1 MFFPIILSIMVHAT
15 ISDDGIPLQVASLNT
30 WGLILAPFRSSRM
43 QAIANKFVGS
53 DFDVLLVQ
61 ELWVESDYTKMASAM
76 HDRFPFSQY
85 FPAGI
90 VGSGQACFS
99 RWPIVDIDYRRYS
112 LAGRPERIF
121 HGDWYSG
128 RGASMCRVKHPELG
142 YINLYNTHLVASYAR
157 HGSKDI
163 YSMHRLSELYELVAF
178 VDETS
183 GEEGIS
189 ILAGD
194 FNTEPEDRPYRMLL
208 RERALYTPQRH
219 SLLRSVWDDNSG
231 VPVEQRMTSGLP
243 GNVFPSGGLKQLDH
257 ILYLNNG
264 RLRSASAEVILT
276 GSIPKHDYNYSDHAA
291 ISTTFVC
298 YRGMKQRVA
307 EEGEDG
313 RADVN
318 GLLGEL
324 SDTIDGRGESAS
336 MFKALM
342 TCCLFAILA
351 CVAVIFVSY
360 FQFKKHWALLV
371 AAMLLPIFT
380 YFFMLCLYVGF
391 YAIPEEVSGLRQ
403 FSDQWRMWTQ
413 EHMEKVNWTGN

>member
-1 MFFPIILSIMVHAT
+1 MH
-15 ISDDGIPLQVASLNT
+15 
-30 WGLILAPFRSSRM
+30 
-43 QAIANKFVGS
+43 AIANKFADS
-53 DFDVLLVQ
+53 NFDILLVQ
-61 ELWVESDYTKMASAM
+61 ELWVESDYTQMASAM
-76 HDRFPFSQY
+76 HDKFPFSQY

-128 RGASMCRVKHPELG
+128 RGASMCTVKHPDLG
-142 YINLYNTHLVASYAR
+142 HINVYNTHLIASYAKN
-157 HGSKDI
+157 GSRDI
-163 YSMHRLSELYELVAF
+163 YSIHRLSELYELVSF

-183 GEEGIS
+183 REEGIS

-194 FNTEPEDRPYRMLL
+194 LNTEPEDRPYRMLL
-208 RERALYTPQRH
+208 KERVLYTPLRH
-219 SLLRSVWDDNSG
+219 SMLRSIWDDNSE

-243 GNVFPSGGLKQLDH
+243 GNVFPSNGLKQLDH

-291 ISTTFVC
+291 ISTTFLC
-298 YRGMKQRVA
+298 YKGMRQRMV
-307 EEGEDG
+307 EKEEDG
-313 RADVN
+313 KADVN
-318 GLLGEL
+318 SLIGEL
-324 SDTIDGRGESAS
+324 NDTIEGRGEAAS
-336 MFKALM
+336 TFIALM
-342 TCCLFAILA
+342 TCCLFAILTSI
-351 CVAVIFVSY
+351 AVIFVCY
-360 FQFKKHWALLV
+360 FQFNKHWILLI

-380 YFFMLCLYVGF
+380 YFFMLCLYVRF
-391 YAIPEEVSGLRQ
+391 YAIPEEVSALRK

-413 EHMEKVNWTGN
+413 EHLEKVSWSRN